1 MNLVF
6 SRGEYGREFKI
17 LTVKYTNYGD
27 YGDKTEVSICLSGIW
42 ENKSIENIVLDGHL
56 SINDIVNRILDWDF
70 EQESE

>member
-1 MNLVF
+1 MDLVF

-17 LTVKYTNYGD
+17 LTVKYTKYDGD
-27 YGDKTEVSICLSGIW
+27 CDKTEVSICLSGIW